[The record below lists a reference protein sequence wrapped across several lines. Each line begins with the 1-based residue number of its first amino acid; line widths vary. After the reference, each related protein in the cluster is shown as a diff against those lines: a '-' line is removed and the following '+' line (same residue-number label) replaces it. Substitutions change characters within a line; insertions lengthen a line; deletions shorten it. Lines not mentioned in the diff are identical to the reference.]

1 MGKLEDDA
9 RVAAE
14 YARAPRIATVTQLKP
29 PPPTATLTD
38 EILAM
43 LDELAADIRSG
54 KVSPCYLILGFGEDT
69 TRDGQPAEEYCWDS
83 TGLKRR
89 ELIGH
94 LVTYTTRLS
103 VDEA

>member
-9 RVAAE
+9 RAAAE
-14 YARAPRIATVTQLKP
+14 YARAPRTATITQLKP
-29 PPPTATLTD
+29 PTMVTLTD
-38 EILAM
+38 EILQM

-69 TRDGQPAEEYCWDS
+69 TRDGQKAEAFSWDS
-83 TGLKRR
+83 NGLNRR

-94 LVTYTTRLS
+94 LMTYVTRLS